1 MKRDQVLITPSRHR
15 DKDEI
20 KALLQDRIDDLV
32 LDLFPQAKRGNG
44 EYRIGNLLG
53 EPGGSL
59 AIASNGSSERGV
71 WIDHANPGE
80 DRGDVITLI
89 QRAYNLTF
97 PQALEWACDWLGISW
112 DVGPQQV
119 TKTRR
124 RSSGGRIGGPAAS
137 SDPHRAHIQPPE
149 RPPQQSKPDPAP
161 RTTTPS
167 EAVMSG
173 TAAIPL
179 PTTQE
184 GKVVSVA
191 NERHL
196 AERQKALAEHQ
207 EVLAWL
213 HARQLTDATIQHFRL
228 GLYNSRHVKNALSF
242 PLFSHDGVARGRYL
256 NSRVPGVTTGVDE
269 DKPEEKRRKDWAKG
283 QAATYWAT
291 PSEGRQDLLIVEGA
305 RDAWRVWQEI
315 QGSELEDS
323 LAIITSTHG
332 SVIPEDWKQPTFF
345 AGWRRVYLG
354 QDADDTGDKLA
365 QQVRELTHRE
375 ALRARPPEG
384 HKDWTDWLNSGAS
397 SSDFAVLLKVAPV
410 LDEPLVETTTPHASN
425 APGYYAAEAV
435 EINGAWTRGHLYY
448 PYRVLSKTIDEK
460 KQEHHKYETLVLRSD
475 GQAFSV
481 RYLPAP
487 EGTPLSDR
495 VLALGD
501 GTYVRRRPVVDAD
514 RQSFRLP
521 AINRFRQARKQGR
534 SALSQPPERLLE
546 DVERQLRRAV
556 ILPYEHDYALLAYV
570 VLASYVQRIF
580 AAIPLVLING
590 VAGSGKSELAARM
603 ADLSANGVV
612 VTGQTSAATAAR
624 VVDLTNGLVAFDD
637 LEAIGQRSRGGEF
650 SELIQQLKVS
660 YKQATSRKSLTVM
673 DRNGARIET
682 LDFYGVKVM
691 TNTAGVDDILGSRML
706 MIRTRKIDPNRV
718 AEEMREFTTT
728 EEDEVA
734 VMARIRDEL
743 HIWAMEYAARV
754 DEVYQATYARHTS
767 RADEIAAPLRTIAD
781 VIDHP
786 AMRAR
791 LGAALEAQVATRDE
805 IENDEELLRAAVANL
820 IRKGNY
826 DRVSVQQIVL
836 EMEALVGPD
845 WGIESTTEI
854 PSWKRPQWI
863 GRALRQQFIVVPNSE
878 ERSRLFPGGVQTR
891 VLRLTEEFVTKVTA
905 ELEEHGVELPAAVRD
920 PIAFCRACPC
930 RDCEYRAT
938 CNLQDQKQ
946 KKLPDER
953 LSG

>member
-1 MKRDQVLITPSRHR
+1 MSHR
-15 DKDEI
+15 WKAHEI
-20 KALLQDRIDDLV
+20 KRLLQERVDELV
-32 LDLFPQAKRGNG
+32 LHLFPQAKRGHG

-59 AIASNGSSERGV
+59 SIATNGTTERGV
-71 WIDHANPGE
+71 WIDHANPTE
-80 DRGDVITLI
+80 DRGDILDLI
-89 QRAYNLTF
+89 QRAYNVGF
-97 PQALEWACDWLGISW
+97 PQALEWSCDWLGISREAPSAHTEW
-112 DVGPQQV
+112 RKPQIPPP
-119 TKTRR
+119 
-124 RSSGGRIGGPAAS
+124 RSITETSIVVV
-137 SDPHRAHIQPPE
+137 
-149 RPPQQSKPDPAP
+149 
-161 RTTTPS
+161 
-167 EAVMSG
+167 EATLSG
-173 TAAIPL
+173 TEAIPL
-179 PTTQE
+179 PRTKD
-184 GKVVSVA
+184 GRVVSVA

-196 AERQKALAEHQ
+196 VERQKALMKHQ
-207 EVLAWL
+207 EIMAWI

-228 GLYNSRHVKNALSF
+228 GLYNSQNVKNALSF
-242 PLFSHDGVARGRYL
+242 PLLSHDGVARGRYL
-256 NSRVPGVTTGVDE
+256 NSRVPGITTGVDE
-269 DKPEEKRRKDWAKG
+269 DKPEHKRRKDWATGK
-283 QAATYWAT
+283 ATTYWAT
-291 PSEGRQDLLIVEGA
+291 PSKGRQDLLIVEGA
-305 RDAWRVWQEI
+305 RDAWRAWQEI
-315 QGSELEDS
+315 QGSELATS

-332 SVIPEDWKQPTFF
+332 SVLPDDWKQPTFF

-354 QDADDTGDKLA
+354 QDADDTGDTIA
-365 QQVRELTHRE
+365 AQVRQLAHRE
-375 ALRARPPEG
+375 VLRARPPEG
-384 HKDWTDWLNSGAS
+384 HKDWTDWLNGTGATS
-397 SSDFAVLLKVAPV
+397 ADFEALLEASQV
-410 LDEPLVETTTPHASN
+410 LDEPLAEATAPHASN

-475 GQAFSV
+475 GPAFSV

-487 EGTPLSDR
+487 EGTPLADR

-521 AINRFRQARKQGR
+521 AINRFRQARKDGR
-534 SALSQPPERLLE
+534 SALTPAPERLLE
-546 DVERQLRRAV
+546 EVELQLRRAV
-556 ILPYEHDYALLAYV
+556 VLPYEHDYALLAYV
-570 VLASYVQRIF
+570 VLTSYVQRIF
-580 AAIPLVLING
+580 AAVPLVLING
-590 VAGSGKSELAARM
+590 VAGSGKSELASRM
-603 ADLSANGVV
+603 ANLSANGVV
-612 VTGQTSAATAAR
+612 ITGQTSAATAAR

-706 MIRTRKIDPNRV
+706 MVRTRKIDPSRV
-718 AEEMREFTTT
+718 AEELSEFTATD
-728 EEDEVA
+728 EDEVE
-734 VMARIRDEL
+734 VLARIRDEL
-743 HIWAMEYAARV
+743 HIWAMEYAPRI
-754 DEVYQATYARHTS
+754 DEVYRTDYAKHTS

-791 LGAALEAQVATRDE
+791 LNSALEAQAATRDE
-805 IENDEELLRAAVANL
+805 IESDEELLRAAVANL

-836 EMEALVGPD
+836 EMEALVGPE
-845 WGIESTTEI
+845 WGVESTTEI
-854 PSWKRPQWI
+854 PTWKRPQWI
-863 GRALRQQFIVVPNSE
+863 GRALRQQFIVVPNRE

-891 VLRLTEEFVTKVTA
+891 VLELTEEFVGKVTA
-905 ELEEHGVELPAAVRD
+905 ELEANGVPLPAPVKD

-930 RDCEYRAT
+930 RECEYRST
-938 CNLQDQKQ
+938 CTLQQQKQ
-946 KKLPDER
+946 LKLPDDR
-953 LSG
+953 IRG